1 MKLSD
6 KIEISGEIATRQIGE
21 ETTLV
26 DIGDGTRFG
35 LSPVAA
41 HFWQLLESGNTPA
54 QARDVML
61 TEYDVDPAELDSDL
75 ETLLSELAA
84 KGLVKLL

>member
-6 KIEISGEIATRQIGE
+6 KIEISGDVATRQIGE

-26 DIGDGTRFG
+26 DISQGTRFG

-41 HFWQLLESGNTPA
+41 HFWQLLEGGNTPA

-61 TEYDVDPAELDSDL
+61 GEYDVDPGELDHDL
-75 ETLLSELAA
+75 EALLDELAA
-84 KGLVKLL
+84 KGLVKPF